1 MKYILIALTLLAACS
16 KQPETKPA
24 APPAAGIPAELR
36 DPARLWCKEHN
47 RYEDRCW
54 LCHPELQDKNRPY
67 CDEHGL
73 YEDECF
79 LCHPEL
85 KPGGGSG
92 VPAATG
98 PAKLLCQE
106 HGVPEDECGICHPEL
121 ATTKPVKV
129 RFASKDAAMQAG
141 LEVARPQPASLGDGV
156 ECYAEI
162 VFNQNKLAQ
171 IAPPVAG
178 IVQSV
183 EVDLGSRVAEGAA
196 LAKLSSPEIVKARLA
211 KQNLER
217 ERKLRA
223 ERISSERDLQQA
235 EAEYEQ
241 LRALGFDL
249 SGDPALLEL
258 RAPFAGE
265 IVERAAVRGALA
277 EAGKPLF
284 TLADRAT
291 MWAMLNIP
299 EKHLARVR
307 LGQTV
312 QLQVEALPGQ
322 TFTGALTWIA
332 AQVDDRTRMAKARA
346 EIPNP
351 DGALRAQM
359 FARARILTGNS
370 DGALVVPASA
380 IQCVERQNLV
390 FVKLADDLLEARPVR
405 LGAKLNGHVEI
416 TEGLQADEPIVVTGS
431 FIAKSQLLLSRLGAG
446 CVD

>member
-1 MKYILIALTLLAACS
+1 MKYIFIALTLLAACS
-16 KQPETKPA
+16 KPPETKPQ
-24 APPAAGIPAELR
+24 PTAGIPVELR
-36 DPARLWCKEHN
+36 DPARLWCKEHD

-85 KPGGGSG
+85 KPERQ
-92 VPAATG
+92 AA
-98 PAKLLCQE
+98 ADRLLCKE
-106 HGVPEDECGICHPEL
+106 HGVFEDECGICHPEL
-121 ATTKPVKV
+121 AASKPVKV
-129 RFASKDAAMQAG
+129 RFASKNAAAQAG
-141 LEVARPQPASLGDGV
+141 IEVARPQPAPLGDGV

-162 VFNQNKLAQ
+162 SFNQNKLAQ
-171 IAPPVAG
+171 IVAPMAG

-183 EVDLGSRVAEGAA
+183 EVDLGSRVADGAA

-235 EAEYEQ
+235 EAEYDQ
-241 LRALGFDL
+241 LKALGFDL
-249 SGDPALLEL
+249 AGDSGLLEL

-265 IVERAAVRGALA
+265 IIERSAVRGALA

-284 TLADRAT
+284 TLADTST

-307 LGQTV
+307 VGQTV
-312 QLQVEALPGQ
+312 QLLVESLPGQ
-322 TFTGALTWIA
+322 TFTGTLTWIA
-332 AQVDDRTRMAKARA
+332 AQVDERTRMAKARA

-359 FARARILTGNS
+359 FAQARVVTGNS
-370 DGALVVPASA
+370 ESALVVPASA
-380 IQCVERQNLV
+380 VQRVEKQNLV
-390 FVKLADDLLEARPVR
+390 FVKLADDLFEARPVR
-405 LGAKLNGHVEI
+405 LGAKLNGAVEI
-416 TEGLQADEPIVVTGS
+416 VEGLQADEPVVVAGS